1 MRVWRNLE
9 ADGPAPGAAGG
20 MTRLA
25 YARAKQA
32 GIGLEPLLKKAG
44 LEQGQVEDV
53 NARLRVRS
61 QIAFLNLVAEALF
74 DEFIGFHRR
83 SCGSDALSRRGRYLW
98 RRACRVP
105 RRFHIGERPLL
116 DAPQG
121 LIDQRDG
128 VPFRF

>member
-1 MRVWRNLE
+1 
-9 ADGPAPGAAGG
+9 

-32 GIGLEPLLKKAG
+32 GIEFEPLLKKVR

>member
-1 MRVWRNLE
+1 MSG
-9 ADGPAPGAAGG
+9 ATSKQIGPAPGAAGG

-53 NARLRVRS
+53 DARLRVRS
-61 QIAFLNLVAEALF
+61 QIAFLNLVAEALS
-74 DEFIGFHRR
+74 DEFLGFHRR
-83 SCGSDALSRRGRYLW
+83 SCGSEGLSRRSRYLW

-105 RRFHIGERPLL
+105 HRFHTGERPLL
-116 DAPQG
+116 EAPHG
-121 LIDQRDG
+121 LIDQGDG

>member
-1 MRVWRNLE
+1 MPG
-9 ADGPAPGAAGG
+9 ATSKQIGPAHGAAGG

-32 GIGLEPLLKKAG
+32 GIEFEPLLKKVR

-61 QIAFLNLVAEALF
+61 QIAFLNLVAEALSG
-74 DEFIGFHRR
+74 EFLGFHRR

-105 RRFHIGERPLL
+105 RRFHTGERPLL

>member
-1 MRVWRNLE
+1 MSG
-9 ADGPAPGAAGG
+9 ATSKQIGPAPGAAGG

-53 NARLRVRS
+53 DARLRVRS
-61 QIAFLNLVAEALF
+61 QIAFLNLAAEALSG
-74 DEFIGFHRR
+74 EFLGFHRR

-105 RRFHIGERPLL
+105 HRFHTGERPLL
-116 DAPQG
+116 EAPHG
-121 LIDQRDG
+121 LIDQGDG

>member
-1 MRVWRNLE
+1 
-9 ADGPAPGAAGG
+9 

-32 GIGLEPLLKKAG
+32 GIEFEPLLKKVR

-74 DEFIGFHRR
+74 DEFISFHRR
-83 SCGSDALSRRGRYLW
+83 SCGSDALSRRSRYLW

-105 RRFHIGERPLL
+105 HRFHTGERPLL

-121 LIDQRDG
+121 LVDRRDG

>member
-1 MRVWRNLE
+1 MSG
-9 ADGPAPGAAGG
+9 ATSKQIGPAPGAAGG

-61 QIAFLNLVAEALF
+61 QIAFLNLVAEALS
-74 DEFIGFHRR
+74 DEFLGFHRR
-83 SCGSDALSRRGRYLW
+83 SCGRVGLSRRSRYLW

-105 RRFHIGERPLL
+105 HRFHTGERPLL
-116 DAPQG
+116 DAPHG
-121 LIDQRDG
+121 LVDQWDG

>member
-1 MRVWRNLE
+1 MPG
-9 ADGPAPGAAGG
+9 ATSKQIGPAPGAAGG

-32 GIGLEPLLKKAG
+32 GIEFEPLLKKVR

-61 QIAFLNLVAEALF
+61 QIAFLNLVAEALS
-74 DEFIGFHRR
+74 DEFLGFHRR
-83 SCGSDALSRRGRYLW
+83 SCGRVGLSRRSRYLW

-105 RRFHIGERPLL
+105 HRFHTGERPLL
-116 DAPQG
+116 DAPHG
-121 LIDQRDG
+121 LVDQRDG